1 MLRVIFVAI
10 FLLLF
15 FIISIPLY
23 LIEMLIG
30 LLSKDIKARSS
41 QWIVIQAFKFI
52 LFICGTKI
60 DVTGLEN
67 VPKDTPVLYVSNH
80 RSYFDIVI
88 GYTLVKNNTGF
99 LAKKEMKK
107 LPFINIWMMFLNCQF
122 LDRDNIKE
130 GLKTILQ
137 CIELIKAGTSIFICP
152 EGTRSPG
159 DEMIPFKEGSLK
171 IAEKT
176 GCPVIPVAITNTEQI
191 FENHI
196 PRIEAAKVRFQF
208 GEPIY
213 LKDLAKE
220 DKKHSGAY
228 VQDIIKN
235 MLENNQKNDT
245 I

>member
-1 MLRVIFVAI
+1 MIRFIFVAI

-30 LLSKDIKARSS
+30 LLNKDIKARSS
-41 QWIVIQAFKFI
+41 QWIVVQAFKFI

-67 VPKDTPVLYVSNH
+67 VPKDTPVLYVGNH
-80 RSYFDIVI
+80 QSYFDIVI
-88 GYTLVKNNTGF
+88 GYTLAKNNTGF
-99 LAKKEMKK
+99 LSKKEMKK
-107 LPFINIWMMFLNCQF
+107 IPFINIWMMFLNCQF

-130 GLKTILQ
+130 GLRTILQ
-137 CIELIKAGTSIFICP
+137 CIELIKSGTSIFIFP
-152 EGTRSPG
+152 EGTRTPG
-159 DEMIPFKEGSLK
+159 ETMLPFKEGSLK

-196 PRIEAAKVRFQF
+196 PHIEATKVRFQF

-213 LKDLAKE
+213 LKTLTKE

-228 VQDIIKN
+228 VQKIIKN
-235 MLENNQKNDT
+235 MLENIKKNDT